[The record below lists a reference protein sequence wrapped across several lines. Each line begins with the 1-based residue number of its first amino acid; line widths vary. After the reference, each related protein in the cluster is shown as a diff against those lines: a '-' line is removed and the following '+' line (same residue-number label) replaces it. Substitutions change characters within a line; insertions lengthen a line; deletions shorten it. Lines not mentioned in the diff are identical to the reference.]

1 MLEVELKYRV
11 AGDQALRTRLTALGG
26 VRRGEEQ
33 QRDQYFN
40 HPQRDFAQTDEAVR
54 VRSVGAA
61 AAVTYKGPLVD
72 KITKT
77 REEIEVELAGPAGGP
92 AIEAMLQR
100 LGFRPVMC
108 VTKTR
113 ESWQLNYAGREIEVA
128 CDRVVGLGEFVELE
142 TSAEQAGL
150 AEARGVLMRLA
161 EELDLPAASAERRGY
176 LTLLLAGERD
186 SNGEGG

>member
-11 AGDQALRTRLTALGG
+11 AGGLALRTKLRSLGG
-26 VRRGEEQ
+26 VCRGDEQ

-92 AIEAMLQR
+92 ALEAMLQR

-113 ESWQLNYAGREIEVA
+113 ESWRLNYAGREIEVA

-161 EELDLPAASAERRGY
+161 EELDLPAAAAERRGY

>member
-11 AGDQALRTRLTALGG
+11 AGGLALRTKLRSLGG
-26 VRRGEEQ
+26 VCRGDEQ

-92 AIEAMLQR
+92 ALEAMLLR

-113 ESWQLNYAGREIEVA
+113 ESWRLNYAGREIEVA

-161 EELDLPAASAERRGY
+161 EELDLPAAAAERRGY

>member
-92 AIEAMLQR
+92 ALEAMLLR
-100 LGFRPVMC
+100 LGFRPVLC

-113 ESWQLNYAGREIEVA
+113 ESWRLNYAGREIEVA

-161 EELDLPAASAERRGY
+161 EELDLPAAAAERRGY
-176 LTLLLAGERD
+176 LTLLMAGEVD
-186 SNGEGG
+186 S